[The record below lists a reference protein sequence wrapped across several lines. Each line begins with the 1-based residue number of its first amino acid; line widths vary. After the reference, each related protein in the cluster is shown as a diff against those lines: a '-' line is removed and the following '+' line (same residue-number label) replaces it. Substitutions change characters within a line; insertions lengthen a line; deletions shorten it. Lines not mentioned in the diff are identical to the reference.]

1 MNNSYISLKKRLNLT
16 IEENLLE
23 KVKTYAVQNDTSVS
37 SLVEEHFEALVKP
50 KAKLKNGMSL
60 VEYVKSLPNSK
71 VEFPV
76 DYDWKE
82 EYYKAKA
89 IKMGYEDLL

>member
-1 MNNSYISLKKRLNLT
+1 MKKRLNIT

-23 KVKTYAVQNDTSVS
+23 KIKTYANRNDTSIS

-50 KAKLKNGMSL
+50 KPKLKNGMSL
-60 VEYVKSLPNSK
+60 VEYMKSLQKSK

-76 DYDWKE
+76 DYNWKE

-89 IKMGYEDLL
+89 KKMGYEDLL